1 MRTSK
6 RYLPIPQWE
15 FGFASDTFNLFQ
27 ETTQDGERIAR
38 ERDEA
43 ERNRQLAEAA
53 QARMFR
59 GKPRGITPAKKPAG
73 LPANPVVKGSN
84 RVRKSKAKL
93 ALTVNVSAL

>member
-6 RYLPIPQWE
+6 RRLPVPQWE

-27 ETTQDGERIAR
+27 ETTRDGERIAR

-59 GKPRGITPAKKPAG
+59 GKPARKNASKKASRIASKPRNPGLNRAG
-73 LPANPVVKGSN
+73 
-84 RVRKSKAKL
+84 KSEAKL